1 MSRANCLTD
10 HAKRILHWTGLC
22 QARLALIPPATTD
35 EGVMALADSIS
46 CLAQAVEHLVL
57 HDLPLWE
64 KRDES
69 GYPADQEEP

>member
-1 MSRANCLTD
+1 MSQVNCLTD
-10 HAKRILHWTGLC
+10 HAKRVLAFISQCRTEVE
-22 QARLALIPPATTD
+22 RLPWPHVEQPPIAKAIIHLSNAI
-35 EGVMALADSIS
+35 EA
-46 CLAQAVEHLVL
+46 LVL